1 MNTKLLIHNAIIVN
15 EGTERKGSVLINEN
29 IIEKIYFENVPSEI
43 SDYTKILEA
52 DEKYL
57 IPGIIDDQVHFREP
71 GLTYKG
77 DIFSESRAA
86 IAGGIT
92 SFMEMPNTNPQS
104 TTQSLL
110 EAKYLIASEKSLAN
124 YSFYIGATNNNLE
137 ELLKTDPKTVC
148 GIKIF
153 MGSST
158 GNMLVD
164 NPQTLEM
171 IFKHSPLLIAVHCE
185 DEAIIQANMA
195 KYSDKF
201 GASIPV
207 SYHPLIRSEE
217 ACYKSSSLAVSLAK
231 KYGSRL
237 HILHISTAKELELFD
252 NHNSAKNKN
261 ITSEVCIHHL
271 WFDNNDYV
279 RLGNLI
285 KWNPAIKTAND
296 RVKLLDALLSDTID
310 VIATDHAPH
319 TSEEKN
325 NPYPGCP
332 SGGPMVQHALNVM
345 LELNAKGK
353 LTKSKIVQKMCHHPA
368 EIFKIRRRGYIREG
382 YFADLAIIDPLEKWT
397 VDKDNIL
404 YKCKWSPFQG
414 YTFTGKITH
423 TFVNGNLVY
432 DNGRFN
438 EQTMGMRLVFD
449 R

>member
-1 MNTKLLIHNAIIVN
+1 MSKTLLIHNAIIVN
-15 EGTERKGSVLINEN
+15 EGIEKKGSVLINGN
-29 IIEKIYFENVPSEI
+29 IIEKIYFGNAPDEVSTNAEI
-43 SDYTKILEA
+43 IEA

-57 IPGIIDDQVHFREP
+57 IPGIIDDHVHFREP
-71 GLTYKG
+71 GLTSKG

-86 IAGGIT
+86 VAGGIT
-92 SFMEMPNTNPQS
+92 SYMDMPNTNPQT

-124 YSFYIGATNNNLE
+124 YSFYLGTANNNLE
-137 ELLKTDPKTVC
+137 EILKTDPKTVC

-164 NPQTLEM
+164 NPQTVEM
-171 IFKHSPLLIAVHCE
+171 IFKYSPLLIAVHCE
-185 DEAIIQANMA
+185 DELIIQANLA
-195 KYSDKF
+195 KYLQKF

-207 SYHPLIRSEE
+207 EYHPNIRSEQ

-231 KYGSRL
+231 KFGSRL

-252 NHNSAKNKN
+252 NQNSVTNKN

-271 WFDNNDYV
+271 WFDNNDYQ
-279 RLGNLI
+279 RLGTLI
-285 KWNPAIKTAND
+285 KLNPAIKTSND
-296 RVKLLDALLSDTID
+296 REKLLEALLNDTID

-319 TSEEKN
+319 TLEEKN
-325 NPYPGCP
+325 NPYGSCP
-332 SGGPMVQHALNVM
+332 SGGPMVQHSLNVM
-345 LELNAKGK
+345 LELCKISK
-353 LTKSKIVQKMCHHPA
+353 LTKTKMVQKMCHHPA
-368 EIFKIRRRGYIREG
+368 EIFKIHKRGYIREG
-382 YFADLAIIDPLEKWT
+382 YFADLAILDPLEKWA
-397 VDKDNIL
+397 VDKDNIM

-432 DNGRFN
+432 DKGRFN
-438 EQTMGMRLVFD
+438 EQNMGMRLTFD